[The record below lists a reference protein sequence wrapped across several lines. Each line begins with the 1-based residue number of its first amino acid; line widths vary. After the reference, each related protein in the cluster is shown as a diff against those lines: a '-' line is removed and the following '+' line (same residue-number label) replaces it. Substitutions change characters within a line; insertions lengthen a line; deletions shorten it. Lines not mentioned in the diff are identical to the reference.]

1 MLECEYC
8 GNIWDP
14 VKTGSCPGC
23 GAHQSVATKTVEPAK
38 WDCYAGLDQ
47 LRPTE
52 TPLLALMRAMERD
65 RKQRQ
70 LGLYNVAQLF

>member
-23 GAHQSVATKTVEPAK
+23 GAHQSVATKKVEPVFALS
-38 WDCYAGLDQ
+38 DGLYSI
-47 LRPTE
+47 RPTE